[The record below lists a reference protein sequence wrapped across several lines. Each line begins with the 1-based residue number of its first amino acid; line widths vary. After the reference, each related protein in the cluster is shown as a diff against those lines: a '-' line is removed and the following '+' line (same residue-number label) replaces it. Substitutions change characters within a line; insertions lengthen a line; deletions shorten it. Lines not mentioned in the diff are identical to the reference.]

1 MLFTI
6 VFLIVIVQRL
16 IELLIARRNEKW
28 MLEQGAYEVGAAH
41 YPFMVAMHAAF
52 FVSLLVEVIVFA
64 RPASPIW
71 IVLLTLFITA
81 QCLRVWCL
89 SSLGKFWN
97 TKIIILPNANVV
109 AKGPYQFIRHP
120 NYVIVTAEL
129 LILPLLFS
137 AYITA
142 IVFTLLNI
150 WMLSVRI
157 PLEEKALKGATN
169 YCDQFSLK

>member
-6 VFLIVIVQRL
+6 VFLIVILQRL
-16 IELLIARRNEKW
+16 IELIVAKNNESW
-28 MLEQGAYEVGAAH
+28 MRSKGAYEVGASH
-41 YPFMVAMHAAF
+41 YPYMVAMHVAF
-52 FVSLLVEVIVFA
+52 FIALLVEVDIFS
-64 RPASPIW
+64 RPVSPLW
-71 IVLLTLFITA
+71 SVLLTLFIIA
-81 QCLRVWCL
+81 QCLRLWCL

-109 AKGPYQFIRHP
+109 AKGPYRFLRHP
-120 NYVIVTAEL
+120 NYVIVTAEI

-137 AYITA
+137 AYFTA

-157 PLEEKALKGATN
+157 PLEEKALKDATD
-169 YCDQFSLK
+169 YRDQFSLK